1 MPTPPCK
8 NCPNSGCG
16 TYHDKCELYL
26 EFKRKE
32 DERKRKNREL
42 NMIAYDVN
50 ARINVTKKKKGGRHE
65 I

>member
-8 NCPNSGCG
+8 DCPNSGCG
-16 TYHDKCELYL
+16 TYHDECELYL

-32 DERKRKNREL
+32 SERKSKNKEL
-42 NMIAYDVN
+42 NMVAYDISS
-50 ARINVTKKKKGGRHE
+50 RINVTKKKKGGRHE